1 MARPIIHNRWGKELL
16 MRVKGTLV
24 LDYVRIIRANRGQDW
39 SKYLTPE
46 DWQIIDGQV
55 LSSQWYPYDS
65 FRRIAYAVFKVI
77 AKGNLKTAETFGR
90 FTIKN
95 MLKVYKNMLVPGDP
109 AASVEKLARL
119 RSMFFDGGVDSRMI
133 EHGKG
138 WLRYE
143 IIVSAQEEDPE
154 RLEAFCHQVAG
165 NLIELVEQ
173 SGGKNIMA
181 DISLKSGG
189 GEIKVTWE

>member
-1 MARPIIHNRWGKELL
+1 

-46 DWQIIDGQV
+46 DWQIIDSQV

-65 FRRIAYAVFKVI
+65 FRRIAFAVFKVI

-90 FTIKN
+90 FTVKN
-95 MLKVYKNMLVPGDP
+95 MLGVYKNILVPGDP
-109 AASVEKLARL
+109 AASMDKLARL
-119 RSMFFDGGVDSRMI
+119 RRTFFEGEMDTKI
-133 EHGKG
+133 LEHGKG

-143 IIVSAQEEDPE
+143 IIVFAQEEDNE
-154 RLEAFCHQVAG
+154 RIEAFCHQAAG
-165 NLIELVEQ
+165 NLIEITEQ
-173 SGGKNIMA
+173 SGGKNIKA
-181 DISLKSGG
+181 DISLKSTG
-189 GEIKVTWE
+189 GEIKVSWE